1 MKKLLDITNLSISY
15 GNKPTVKGV
24 SLRLDEGEIH
34 CLVGGT
40 GSGKST
46 ILHAIA
52 GISSKGVHITAGTIV
67 FDDTDLLAVD
77 EKKRRQLLGS
87 RIALVFQNPESYF
100 DSLMTVGDQFVEF
113 LQYRNPA
120 MKKEICLE
128 VSARALQEMRLD
140 DPERL
145 LKLYPFE
152 LSGGMLQ
159 RSSIAMAMLTKPK
172 LLLADEPT
180 SALDIVT
187 QAKILG
193 ELKVLNKNTGT
204 AILMVTH
211 NMKVAETLADTVS
224 VMYSGKIVES
234 GDTQTVLHHPSNDY
248 TKELIRSMPTME
260 EARLIE

>member
-1 MKKLLDITNLSISY
+1 MKKLLEIEDLSISY
-15 GNKPTVKGV
+15 GNKPTVNSV
-24 SLRLDEGEIH
+24 SLQLDEGEIC

-46 ILHAIA
+46 VLHAIA
-52 GISSKGVHITAGTIV
+52 GISSKAVRITGGSII
-67 FDDTDLLAVD
+67 FDGTDLLGLR
-77 EKKRRQLLGS
+77 EMERRALLGN
-87 RIALVFQNPESYF
+87 RIALIFQNPESYF
-100 DSLMTVGDQFVEF
+100 DALMTIGDQFTEF
-113 LQYRNPA
+113 LRHMEPGMA
-120 MKKEICLE
+120 KEECLKI
-128 VSARALQEMRLD
+128 SSKALQEMRLD

-159 RSSIAMAMLTKPK
+159 RCSIAMAMLTKPK

-193 ELKVLNKNTGT
+193 ELKLLNQNTGT

-211 NMKVAETLADTVS
+211 NMRVAETLADTVS
-224 VMYSGKIVES
+224 VMHEGRIAEAGPV
-234 GDTQTVLHHPSNDY
+234 DQVLYHPANAY
-248 TKELIRSMPTME
+248 TKELIRSLPTME
-260 EARLIE
+260 EARLID

>member
-52 GISSKGVHITAGTIV
+52 GTSSNAVHLTAGTIV

-120 MKKEICLE
+120 MKKETCLE
-128 VSARALQEMRLD
+128 VSAQALQEMRLD

-234 GDTQTVLHHPSNDY
+234 GDTQTILHHPSNDY

>member
-1 MKKLLDITNLSISY
+1 MENLLEIVDLSISY
-15 GNKPTVKGV
+15 GDRPTVRRATL
-24 SLRLDEGEIH
+24 SLKEGEIR

-52 GISSKGVHITAGTIV
+52 GISSKAVRITNGQII
-67 FDDTDLLAVD
+67 FEGTDLASLSD
-77 EKKRRQLLGS
+77 EERRKLLGN
-87 RIALVFQNPESYF
+87 RIAIIFQNPESYF
-100 DSLMTVGDQFVEF
+100 DALMTVGDQFTEF
-113 LQYRNPA
+113 LRHIKPQMP
-120 MKKEICLE
+120 KEECLCI
-128 VSARALQEMRLD
+128 SADALREMRLD
-140 DPERL
+140 NPERL

-159 RSSIAMAMLTKPK
+159 RCSIAMAMLTKPK

-193 ELKVLNKNTGT
+193 ELKLLNQATGT

-211 NMKVAETLADTVS
+211 NMRVAETLADTVS
-224 VMYSGKIVES
+224 VMYNGAIVEE
-234 GDTQTVLHHPSNDY
+234 GDTEDVLHHPDHEY
-248 TKELIRSMPTME
+248 TRKLILSLPKME
-260 EARLIE
+260 EARLID

>member
-1 MKKLLDITNLSISY
+1 
-15 GNKPTVKGV
+15 
-24 SLRLDEGEIH
+24 
-34 CLVGGT
+34 
-40 GSGKST
+40 
-46 ILHAIA
+46 
-52 GISSKGVHITAGTIV
+52 
-67 FDDTDLLAVD
+67 
-77 EKKRRQLLGS
+77 
-87 RIALVFQNPESYF
+87 
-100 DSLMTVGDQFVEF
+100 
-113 LQYRNPA
+113 

-128 VSARALQEMRLD
+128 VSARALREMRLD